1 MQSIESVYR
10 ENFNIVYKY
19 LFCLT
24 HSNDIAE
31 ELTQETF
38 CIAVKY
44 INSFKG
50 NCKISVWLCQIAKHL
65 WLKEMM
71 RKKKE
76 KSRVNIETIEN
87 IENVEEIEDI
97 AFKNSEK
104 CELYKKIEKLDEKTR
119 KVIYLRIKGDLSF
132 KEIGNLMK
140 KNENWARVIFYRGK
154 QKLKEVDENEGK
166 QRM

>member
-104 CELYKKIEKLDEKTR
+104 C
-119 KVIYLRIKGDLSF
+119 
-132 KEIGNLMK
+132 
-140 KNENWARVIFYRGK
+140 
-154 QKLKEVDENEGK
+154 
-166 QRM
+166 

>member
-1 MQSIESVYR
+1 MQNIENVYR

-38 CIAVKY
+38 YIAVKY

-65 WLKEMM
+65 WFKEMM

-76 KSRVNIETIEN
+76 KSRINIETIEN

-97 AFKNSEK
+97 AFKNNDKS
-104 CELYKKIEKLDEKTR
+104 ELYKKIEKLDAKTR

-132 KEIGNLMK
+132 KEIGDIMK

-154 QKLKEVDENEGK
+154 QKLKEVDENEGT
-166 QRM
+166 

>member
-50 NCKISVWLCQIAKHL
+50 NCKISVWL
-65 WLKEMM
+65 
-71 RKKKE
+71 
-76 KSRVNIETIEN
+76 
-87 IENVEEIEDI
+87 
-97 AFKNSEK
+97 
-104 CELYKKIEKLDEKTR
+104 
-119 KVIYLRIKGDLSF
+119 
-132 KEIGNLMK
+132 
-140 KNENWARVIFYRGK
+140 
-154 QKLKEVDENEGK
+154 
-166 QRM
+166 

>member
-1 MQSIESVYR
+1 MQNIENVYR

>member
-1 MQSIESVYR
+1 MYDIEDICNKYYQ
-10 ENFNIVYKY
+10 NVYKY
-19 LFCLT
+19 LISLS
-24 HSNDIAE
+24 HNSDLAE

-65 WLKEMM
+65 WFKEIMK
-71 RKKKE
+71 KKKE
-76 KSRVNIETIEN
+76 KSRIDIETLEN
-87 IENVEEIEDI
+87 IENLEEIEDI

-104 CELYKKIEKLDEKTR
+104 SELYKKIEKLDAKTR
-119 KVIYLRIKGDLSF
+119 KVIYLRIKGELSF

-154 QKLKEVDENEGK
+154 QKLKEVDENERK

>member
-1 MQSIESVYR
+1 MQNIENVYR

-38 CIAVKY
+38 YIAVKY

-65 WLKEMM
+65 WFKEMM

-76 KSRVNIETIEN
+76 KSRINIETIEN

-97 AFKNSEK
+97 AFKNNDKS
-104 CELYKKIEKLDEKTR
+104 ELYKKIEKLDAKTR

-132 KEIGNLMK
+132 KEIGDIMK

-154 QKLKEVDENEGK
+154 QKLKEVDENEG
-166 QRM
+166 R

>member
-1 MQSIESVYR
+1 MQNIENVYR

-76 KSRVNIETIEN
+76 KSRINIETIEN

-97 AFKNSEK
+97 AFKNNDKS
-104 CELYKKIEKLDEKTR
+104 ELYKKIEKLDAKTR

-132 KEIGNLMK
+132 KEIGEIMK

-154 QKLKEVDENEGK
+154 QKLKEVDENEGR

>member
-154 QKLKEVDENEGK
+154 QKLKEVDENEGR

>member
-1 MQSIESVYR
+1 MQSIESIYR

-65 WLKEMM
+65 WFKEIMK
-71 RKKKE
+71 KKKE
-76 KSRVNIETIEN
+76 KSRIDIETLEN

-104 CELYKKIEKLDEKTR
+104 SELYKKIEKLDAKTR
-119 KVIYLRIKGDLSF
+119 KVIYLRIKGELSF

-140 KNENWARVIFYRGK
+140 KNENWARVIFYREK
-154 QKLKEVDENEGK
+154 QKLKEVEENERK

>member
-1 MQSIESVYR
+1 MQNIESVYR

-65 WLKEMM
+65 WFKEMM

-97 AFKNSEK
+97 AFKNNDKS
-104 CELYKKIEKLDEKTR
+104 ELYKKIEKLDAKTR

-132 KEIGNLMK
+132 KEIGDIMK